1 MVRFM
6 LQLGILKHSKVFSYL
21 ERLIINMLEQTQ
33 RYMLNMK
40 DIDTT
45 HDQTITMS
53 NQIRIQNDDSTQLT
67 RTLLYIRSLKKHSI
81 DIKIDS
87 KMFNSNLIALKET

>member
-1 MVRFM
+1 M

-21 ERLIINMLEQTQ
+21 EKLIINVLEQTQ
-33 RYMLNMK
+33 RYMLKLNMK

>member
-1 MVRFM
+1 
-6 LQLGILKHSKVFSYL
+6 
-21 ERLIINMLEQTQ
+21 
-33 RYMLNMK
+33 MK

-81 DIKIDS
+81 DINIDS
-87 KMFNSNLIALKET
+87 RCSTVI

>member
-45 HDQTITMS
+45 HDP
-53 NQIRIQNDDSTQLT
+53 
-67 RTLLYIRSLKKHSI
+67 
-81 DIKIDS
+81 IKSES
-87 KMFNSNLIALKET
+87 KMMTQHN